1 MGVPPL
7 RGLFQTPKIGVGGS
21 VARILQYGSMRLD
34 LLLEDD
40 LHWHQKTGQTKSKCN
55 QKGRNQRMLQYRSVL
70 KEQKKRPW
78 RTCKPMS
85 QNAVLELSTVHTFW
99 TVSHTSRHHKSAYL
113 YEPCLDLH
121 EMPSQKFLCSCT
133 TCFGKTGPVTLNLTT
148 LKF

>member
-40 LHWHQKTGQTKSKCN
+40 LHWHQKTGQTTSKCN

-70 KEQKKRPW
+70 KEQKKK
-78 RTCKPMS
+78 TMS
-85 QNAVLELSTVHTFW
+85 HVQAMSFYAVLELSTVHNFW

-113 YEPCLDLH
+113 YERYLDLL
-121 EMPSQKFLCSCT
+121 EMPSQKFLRSCT
-133 TCFGKTGPVTLNLTT
+133 TCFWKTGPVTLNLTT
-148 LKF
+148 LEF